1 MAVGVSAVSSIYT
14 AQEKLD
20 AVEREIRQRG
30 RVYARM
36 ISREEMTKEKAHY
49 EIAIM
54 RAIAEDYRA
63 LARKDRLI

>member
-1 MAVGVSAVSSIYT
+1 MSSIYT

-30 RVYARM
+30 RVYGRM
-36 ISREEMTKEKAHY
+36 VATVNMTKKKAEY
-49 EIAIM
+49 EIDIM

-63 LARKDRLI
+63 LAQKERLI

>member
-1 MAVGVSAVSSIYT
+1 VGVSAVSSIYT

-36 ISREEMTKEKAHY
+36 ISREEMTREKAEY
-49 EIAIM
+49 EIDIM